1 MLLIKIVPVGGQSSY
16 KAEVNMM
23 LFLLNSSWFIL
34 YPIYTY
40 LLVSSKSGKTHN
52 FVLIT

>member
-23 LFLLNSSWFIL
+23 LFYWTAADSF
-34 YPIYTY
+34 YTLFTY
-40 LLVSSKSGKTHN
+40 
-52 FVLIT
+52 IC